1 MTMKQVTL
9 SPEESKEFVELLE
22 KSDDPEA
29 IEKFLLGRSSGEVAT
44 ELVPVLEVIEQLQK
58 LQEDEISILA
68 KCFQVRQ
75 ALTQELTTILLNG
88 PKDVKRGV
96 ELEVD
101 TTEALGPGEGGAPA
115 AETSPISTDQKIES

>member
-9 SPEESKEFVELLE
+9 SPEESKEFIELLE

-44 ELVPVLEVIEQLQK
+44 ELVPVLEIIEQLQK

-88 PKDVKRGV
+88 PKDVKEDGAAPTP
-96 ELEVD
+96 EVD
-101 TTEALGPGEGGAPA
+101 SGPVE
-115 AETSPISTDQKIES
+115 ETSPISTDQKIES